1 MALEVG
7 FLAVGGGEISGDAI
21 EFFVAIHCTE
31 SFGTTAR
38 DEPHPIGFLCRN
50 AGGLVCK
57 TTFAAD
63 RKEMD

>member
-1 MALEVG
+1 MVLEVD
-7 FLAVGGGEISGDAI
+7 FLAVGGGETSGDAI

-38 DEPHPIGFLCRN
+38 DEPNPIGFLCRN
-50 AGGLVCK
+50 AGALACK

-63 RKEMD
+63 RQVMD